1 MYPKPYDKNTV
12 DPYTRLRVILM
23 NGIEVEAVMFKHQF
37 NRNCD
42 NNDIRREVALTRRI
56 EQQQQKHINWL
67 KPLDES
73 VLETT
78 IGYEHVAVDLTAWL
92 AAERARPYVKQALDL
107 RC

>member
-1 MYPKPYDKNTV
+1 MNPFNQTPMKVEDGIMDWNTMYPKPYDKNTV

-56 EQQQQKHINWL
+56 EQQQQKHINL
-67 KPLDES
+67 SL
-73 VLETT
+73 
-78 IGYEHVAVDLTAWL
+78 IHI
-92 AAERARPYVKQALDL
+92 
-107 RC
+107 